1 MTKTKG
7 RLLVLDDD
15 REVVAFLGEELGRE
29 GYTVT
34 GATSPAEALREIE
47 AGPFD
52 LVISDVEMPEMRG
65 IDLLAAIQARR
76 PDQLVVLMTAFGS
89 IDMAVQAV
97 RAGAADFVA
106 KPFRIEVLCLVIER
120 ALRERQMRREIIR
133 LRDRL
138 DEEIEGTIV
147 AKSEAMRRAVDLAR
161 RAAGTDA
168 TVLLTGESGT
178 GKGVLARLIHD
189 SGPRHAAPFLQ
200 LNAAALPHTLVESEL
215 FGVKR
220 GAFTDAREDRPGLF
234 AAASGGTL
242 FLDEIGE
249 LPQETQAKLLQALES
264 GSIRPVGGTE
274 AIAVNVRVL
283 AATNRPLEAL
293 LRDGRFRAD
302 LYYRLNVIRIEVP
315 PLRDRHEDLVALV
328 DHLLARAC
336 VRLHRPIV
344 GISSS
349 ALKRLL
355 LHDWPG
361 NVRELAN
368 ALERAVALTDHDTIL
383 PEDIMPASA
392 GEEPHDELASA
403 ARSGL
408 TLAEVGKSYAR
419 RVLERHRGNKAA
431 AARALDIDRRTL
443 YRMLGDGGAEDEAEE
458 TAARDQSSGG
468 PDAAAS

>member
-1 MTKTKG
+1 MTKPKA

-15 REVVAFLGEELGRE
+15 REVVAYLGEELGRE
-29 GYTVT
+29 GYAVT
-34 GATSPAEALREIE
+34 TMTSPKEALAFLERT
-47 AGPFD
+47 PVD
-52 LVISDVEMPEMRG
+52 LVISDIEMPEMRG
-65 IDLLAAIQARR
+65 TELLAAIQTRC
-76 PDQLVVLMTAFGS
+76 PGQLVVLMTAFGS
-89 IDMAVQAV
+89 IDLAVQAV

-120 ALRERQMRREIIR
+120 VLRERHMLREITR

-138 DEEIEGTIV
+138 DEETDDTIV
-147 AKSEAMRRAVDLAR
+147 ARSESMRRAVDLAR
-161 RAAGTDA
+161 RAAETDA

-189 SGPRHAAPFLQ
+189 AGPRREAPFLQ
-200 LNAAALPHTLVESEL
+200 LNAAALPHALVESEL

-220 GAFTDAREDRPGLF
+220 GAFTDAREDRKGLF

-249 LPQETQAKLLQALES
+249 LPQETQAKLLQVLES
-264 GSIRPVGGTE
+264 GFIRPLGSTE
-274 AIAVNVRVL
+274 QIDVNVRVL

-293 LRDGRFRAD
+293 MREGRFRPD

-315 PLRDRHEDLVALV
+315 PLRERRDDLTALV
-328 DHLLARAC
+328 DRLLTRAC
-336 VRLHRPIV
+336 ERLHRPIV
-344 GISSS
+344 GISAS

-355 LHDWPG
+355 AHDWPG

-383 PEDIMPASA
+383 PEDVMP
-392 GEEPHDELASA
+392 SA
-403 ARSGL
+403 AIDDGQGELTNAARAGL
-408 TLAEVGKSYAR
+408 TLADVSRSYAR
-419 RVLERHRGNKAA
+419 RMLERHRGNKAA

-443 YRMLGDGGAEDEAEE
+443 YRMLGDTPAEDEVDEPE
-458 TAARDQSSGG
+458 GV
-468 PDAAAS
+468 

>member
-1 MTKTKG
+1 MTKAKA

-15 REVVAFLGEELGRE
+15 REVVAYLGEELGRE
-29 GYTVT
+29 GYAVT
-34 GATSPAEALREIE
+34 AVISPLAALAEIE
-47 AGPFD
+47 ATPFD

-65 IDLLAAIQARR
+65 TELLSAIQARR
-76 PDQLVVLMTAFGS
+76 EGQLVVLMTAFGS
-89 IDMAVQAV
+89 IDLAVQAV

-120 ALRERQMRREIIR
+120 ALRERQMRREITR
-133 LRDRL
+133 LRNRL
-138 DEEIEGTIV
+138 EGEDEGPIV

-161 RAAGTDA
+161 RAALTEA

-189 SGPRHAAPFLQ
+189 AGARREAPFLE

-220 GAFTDAREDRPGLF
+220 GAFTDAREDRKGLF
-234 AAASGGTL
+234 AAATGGTL

-249 LPQETQAKLLQALES
+249 LPLDTQAKLLQVLES
-264 GSIRPVGGTE
+264 GMVRPVGGTE
-274 AIAVNVRVL
+274 AINVNVRVV
-283 AATNRPLEAL
+283 AATNRPLESL
-293 LRDGRFRAD
+293 LKDGRFRTD

-315 PLRDRHEDLVALV
+315 SLRERRDDLVTLI
-328 DHLLARAC
+328 DHLLERAC
-336 VRLHRPIV
+336 DRLRRPIV
-344 GISSS
+344 GISSP

-355 LHDWPG
+355 VHDWPG

-368 ALERAVALTDHDTIL
+368 TLERAVALTDHDTIL
-383 PEDIMPASA
+383 VEDIVPSAST
-392 GEEPHDELASA
+392 EEAHDELAGA
-403 ARSGL
+403 ARAGL
-408 TLAEVGKSYAR
+408 TLAEVSKSYAR

-443 YRMLGDGGAEDEAEE
+443 YRMLDEAVVEDETEANEE
-458 TAARDQSSGG
+458 V
-468 PDAAAS
+468 

>member
-1 MTKTKG
+1 MTKPKA

-15 REVVAFLGEELGRE
+15 REVVAYLGEELGRE
-29 GYTVT
+29 GYAVSP
-34 GATSPAEALREIE
+34 ATSPAEALAQID
-47 AGPFD
+47 ASSFD

-65 IDLLAAIQARR
+65 TELLSAIQARR

-89 IDMAVQAV
+89 IDLAVQAV

-106 KPFRIEVLCLVIER
+106 KPFRIEMLCLVIER
-120 ALRERQMRREIIR
+120 TLRERQMRREIIR

-138 DEEIEGTIV
+138 DVETDVTIV
-147 AKSEAMRRAVDLAR
+147 AKSESMRRAVALAR
-161 RAAGTDA
+161 RAAGTDV

-178 GKGVLARLIHD
+178 GKGVLARFIHD
-189 SGPRHAAPFLQ
+189 AGPRRDAPFLQ
-200 LNAAALPHTLVESEL
+200 LNAAALPHALVESEL

-220 GAFTDAREDRPGLF
+220 GAFTDAREDRKGVF

-242 FLDEIGE
+242 FLDEVGE
-249 LPQETQAKLLQALES
+249 LPPETQAKLLLVLES
-264 GSIRPVGGTE
+264 GRIRPVGATQE
-274 AIAVNVRVL
+274 QSVDVRVL
-283 AATNRPLEAL
+283 AATNRPLETV

-315 PLRDRHEDLVALV
+315 PLRERRDDFLPLV

-336 VRLHRPIV
+336 ARTNRPIV

-349 ALKRLL
+349 TLKGLL
-355 LHDWPG
+355 AHDWPG

-368 ALERAVALTDHDTIL
+368 VLERAVALTDHDTIL
-383 PEDIMPASA
+383 PEDVTQVAA
-392 GEEPHDELASA
+392 VDGGEDELTSA
-403 ARSGL
+403 ARAGL
-408 TLAEVGKSYAR
+408 TLADVSRSYAR

-443 YRMLGDGGAEDEAEE
+443 YRMLGDGAADGEGDEAV
-458 TAARDQSSGG
+458 DGY
-468 PDAAAS
+468 PDVRG

>member
-1 MTKTKG
+1 MTKPKA

-15 REVVAFLGEELGRE
+15 REVVAYLGEELGRE
-29 GYTVT
+29 GYAVT
-34 GATSPAEALREIE
+34 TATAPSEALALVEG
-47 AGPFD
+47 APFD

-65 IDLLAAIQARR
+65 IDLLASIQARR
-76 PDQLVVLMTAFGS
+76 PGSLVVLMTAFGS
-89 IDMAVQAV
+89 IDLAVQAV

-120 ALRERQMRREIIR
+120 VLRERHMRREIIR

-138 DEEIEGTIV
+138 DAEADGAIV
-147 AKSEAMRRAVDLAR
+147 ARSESMRSALELAK

-178 GKGVLARLIHD
+178 GKGILARFIHD
-189 SGPRHAAPFLQ
+189 NGPRRDAPFLQ
-200 LNAAALPHTLVESEL
+200 LNAAALPNSLVESEL

-220 GAFTDAREDRPGLF
+220 GAFTDAREDRKGMF

-249 LPQETQAKLLQALES
+249 LPPETQAKLLHVLES
-264 GSIRPVGGTE
+264 GIIRPLGGTDE
-274 AIAVNVRVL
+274 INVNVRVV
-283 AATNRPLEAL
+283 AATNRPLETL
-293 LRDGRFRAD
+293 LREGKFRAD

-315 PLRDRHEDLVALV
+315 PLRERQEDILALV

-344 GISSS
+344 GISAT

-383 PEDIMPASA
+383 PEDVMPGAA
-392 GEEPHDELASA
+392 VEEPQDELAHA
-403 ARSGL
+403 ARAGL
-408 TLAEVGKSYAR
+408 TLADVGKSYAR

-443 YRMLGDGGAEDEAEE
+443 YRMLGDVAAEDEGEVVEE
-458 TAARDQSSGG
+458 T
-468 PDAAAS
+468 

>member
-1 MTKTKG
+1 MTKPQA

-15 REVVAFLGEELGRE
+15 REVVAYLAEELGRE
-29 GYTVT
+29 GYAVT
-34 GATSPAEALREIE
+34 AATTPSEAL
-47 AGPFD
+47 AQVVAAPFD

-65 IDLLAAIQARR
+65 TELLAAIQARR
-76 PDQLVVLMTAFGS
+76 PGQLVVLMTAFGS
-89 IDMAVQAV
+89 IDLAVQAV

-120 ALRERQMRREIIR
+120 ALRERQMRREITR

-138 DEEIEGTIV
+138 DAEGEDTIV
-147 AKSEAMRRAVDLAR
+147 AKSESMRRALDLAR
-161 RAAGTDA
+161 RAAATDA

-189 SGPRHAAPFLQ
+189 AGSRRDAPFLQ
-200 LNAAALPHTLVESEL
+200 LNAAALPHALVESEM

-220 GAFTDAREDRPGLF
+220 GAFTDAREDRKGLF
-234 AAASGGTL
+234 AAANGGTL

-249 LPQETQAKLLQALES
+249 LHLEAQAKLLQALES
-264 GSIRPVGGTE
+264 GVIRPLGGTE
-274 AIAVNVRVL
+274 AIDVDVRVV

-315 PLRDRHEDLVALV
+315 PLRERREDLLALV

-336 VRLHRPIV
+336 GRLRRPIV
-344 GISSS
+344 GISSP

-355 LHDWPG
+355 AHDWPG

-383 PEDIMPASA
+383 PEDVMPGVAV
-392 GEEPHDELASA
+392 EEAADELTNA
-403 ARSGL
+403 ARAGL
-408 TLAEVGKSYAR
+408 TLADVSKNYAR

-443 YRMLGDGGAEDEAEE
+443 YRMLGDAAGDEDGSDVD
-458 TAARDQSSGG
+458 TA
-468 PDAAAS
+468 